1 VSDVPS
7 ALVTASD
14 PAPPAD
20 DDVTVGDRRPGRPRD
35 VRIDASIESATIEE
49 LCERGFGGA
58 SIEGIAA
65 RAGVGKATIYR
76 RFPSREALLFSAA
89 VHFAGEC
96 EAPDTGSLRDDL
108 VGLWISLMNVFA
120 DTIPGRMLSDLLAEA
135 TRNPELMAMVQA
147 DMASRRTSGLAAVE
161 RARARG
167 EIGGEVDADTLLDAV
182 TGPFF
187 YRTVFQ
193 TGDLDRAMGE
203 RLIDQVLGGVLAA
216 T

>member
-1 VSDVPS
+1 
-7 ALVTASD
+7 
-14 PAPPAD
+14 
-20 DDVTVGDRRPGRPRD
+20 
-35 VRIDASIESATIEE
+35 
-49 LCERGFGGA
+49 
-58 SIEGIAA
+58 
-65 RAGVGKATIYR
+65 
-76 RFPSREALLFSAA
+76 
-89 VHFAGEC
+89 
-96 EAPDTGSLRDDL
+96 
-108 VGLWISLMNVFA
+108 MNVFA
-120 DTIPGRMLSDLLAEA
+120 DPIPGRMLSDLLAEA

>member
-1 VSDVPS
+1 MSDVPS

-35 VRIDASIESATIEE
+35 VRVDASIESATIEE

-108 VGLWISLMNVFA
+108 VG
-120 DTIPGRMLSDLLAEA
+120 
-135 TRNPELMAMVQA
+135 
-147 DMASRRTSGLAAVE
+147 
-161 RARARG
+161 
-167 EIGGEVDADTLLDAV
+167 
-182 TGPFF
+182 
-187 YRTVFQ
+187 
-193 TGDLDRAMGE
+193 
-203 RLIDQVLGGVLAA
+203 
-216 T
+216 